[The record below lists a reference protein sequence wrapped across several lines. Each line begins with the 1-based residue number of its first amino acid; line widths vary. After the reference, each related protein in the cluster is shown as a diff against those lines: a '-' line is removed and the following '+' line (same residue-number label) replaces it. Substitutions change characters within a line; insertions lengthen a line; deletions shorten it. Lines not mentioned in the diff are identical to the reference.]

1 MTEPALTEAE
11 AAQLW
16 QAITETVQAQGRA
29 AETRRDTPDADATKK
44 AS

>member
-1 MTEPALTEAE
+1 MTAPVLTEAE

-16 QAITETVQAQGRA
+16 QAITETIREQGRD
-29 AETRRDTPDADATKK
+29 AEARRETPSDATKK